1 MKLPTWAMASTDVPK
16 PLGFV
21 GPLKFG
27 VPDMGTWL
35 AIVPELIGGF
45 VGGVHA
51 AAKAATSATADVS
64 AAIRRDRRIVQHP
77 NEVDFR

>member
-1 MKLPTWAMASTDVPK
+1 
-16 PLGFV
+16 
-21 GPLKFG
+21 
-27 VPDMGTWL
+27 MGTWL